1 MNKLIKRIIA
11 LNLLAGAVLYAGG
24 AASASEFNLSSVSA
38 AELRGTAFKAAQVPR
53 PGVPK
58 PAAGELVEMGL
69 SIKIPFKAIN
79 KVMLME
85 SMLSIIDPA
94 EPVLERSGDLLKVV
108 NIRLD
113 VNGIIIEPVIT
124 LKPYLEGK
132 DRLAVRVQRVQMH
145 AAGSPTPG
153 SVGVPVAIPAPATGP
168 DFNMEDTM
176 ADIMDLIIS
185 GIRRSITESL
195 AASQSTLTSR
205 DLINSNYDKTAW
217 TLHTVIAPS
226 VLKRFLP
233 EGMVGDIHMT
243 GFSFNNN
250 ALLLKLESEQ

>member
-1 MNKLIKRIIA
+1 MNKLMKRIIA
-11 LNLLAGAVLYAGG
+11 LNFLAGAVLYAGA

-38 AELRGTAFKAAQVPR
+38 AELRGTAFKTTPVPL
-53 PGVPK
+53 PK
-58 PAAGELVEMGL
+58 VSRPAADELVEMGL

-94 EPVLERSGDLLKVV
+94 APVLERSGDLLKVV

-132 DRLAVRVQRVQMH
+132 DRLAVRVQRVQLH
-145 AAGSPTPG
+145 AAASPTPG
-153 SVGVPVAIPAPATGP
+153 SAGVPAAIPVPDTGA

-176 ADIMDLIIS
+176 ADIMDLITS
-185 GIRRSITESL
+185 GIREAITASL
-195 AASQSTLTSR
+195 EASQSTLTSR
-205 DLINSNYDKTAW
+205 DLINSHYDKAAW
-217 TLHTVIAPS
+217 TLHTVISPS